1 MYTYILHDYYYSNA
15 PTQRPVPT
23 TTRKLCCQLSELDAR
38 RDKVSSPGWPLENA
52 IAGSVDGVRWLLLD
66 QVPRRRDDRR
76 DKAASKISLAQQ
88 RVILHCCLTFL
99 QSFAA
104 CWRSEPPGRRLA
116 SVVGASTPCNIACR
130 FVGRCPTP
138 QRLSGDIW
146 GQAIH

>member
-1 MYTYILHDYYYSNA
+1 MCA
-15 PTQRPVPT
+15 KRATQQANN
-23 TTRKLCCQLSELDAR
+23 KKSCQLSELDAR

-52 IAGSVDGVRWLLLD
+52 IAGSADGVRWLLLD

-76 DKAASKISLAQQ
+76 DKTASKISLAQQ

-116 SVVGASTPCNIACR
+116 SVVGTSTPCKMSCR
-130 FVGRCPTP
+130 VVGRCPTA
-138 QRLSGDIW
+138 LW
-146 GQAIH
+146 GYMEPGYSLTDCEFDLFGFKLL